1 MWLLAEHGLP
11 WPLVALLVIIGGV
24 LVGVLN
30 GVLVEFGQ
38 IDSFIATLGTGSVL
52 YALTGWITGGGRI
65 VPGPQGLPA
74 SFTDLTN
81 SSFLGLPV
89 TFFYVVILVIV
100 LWLTL
105 EHLPLGRYLYVVGAN
120 PRAADLVGIPRRR
133 IVIYAFI
140 GSGVVTAIAGVL
152 LAAQQQIGDPSAGS
166 SYLLPAFV
174 GALLGSTTIKP
185 GRANAIGTL
194 VAVAILAI
202 GLSGLQQEGAA
213 FWVTPL
219 FNGLTLLAAVGLAG
233 FASRRRQRAG
243 AVIGAAS
250 RPAPSPPRPRNPTRS
265 APRRTDPGTRP
276 ARVLHVLIAVP
287 FPTTGEVMNMR
298 HSASATPRRAGRR
311 RWPRRP
317 RRLFHSETTA
327 RPRRG
332 HRSAAGARGGQFRA
346 AAQPRRPAV
355 LQRPRRHRR
364 DPGSCASAM
373 SAAQAA
379 VAAATDS
386 ARPGPVRPPVR
397 RPRQTIDC
405 LRRADADQPRRRRRS
420 QGCQGRGASDRLGR
434 PGHRRP
440 GRPSRHRSR
449 LRSGAGSEARR
460 HCGRRIRP
468 DSIKA
473 ADHSRPMPRH
483 PDHRLARAVRSRSQH
498 EPRSCSRM

>member
-1 MWLLAEHGLP
+1 MSRPAAPRGSRFGGSVVGTYGLPVLMVLIFALFALLLPSTFPTGTNLSAILTNQSIPAILALGATIPIVTGRFDLSIGYGIGLAHVVAMWLLAEKGVP
-11 WPLVALLVIIGGV
+11 WPLVCLLVIIGGIV
-24 LVGVLN
+24 VGLLN

-65 VPGPQGLPA
+65 VPGPGGLPA
-74 SFTDLTN
+74 AFTDLTN
-81 SSFLGLPV
+81 SYFLGLPI
-89 TFFYVVILVIV
+89 TFFYVIILVVI

-243 AVIGAAS
+243 AVVGAAA
-250 RPAPSPPRPRNPTRS
+250 RPTAPLPPGVTP
-265 APRRTDPGTRP
+265 PGT
-276 ARVLHVLIAVP
+276 
-287 FPTTGEVMNMR
+287 
-298 HSASATPRRAGRR
+298 
-311 RWPRRP
+311 
-317 RRLFHSETTA
+317 
-327 RPRRG
+327 
-332 HRSAAGARGGQFRA
+332 
-346 AAQPRRPAV
+346 
-355 LQRPRRHRR
+355 
-364 DPGSCASAM
+364 
-373 SAAQAA
+373 
-379 VAAATDS
+379 
-386 ARPGPVRPPVR
+386 
-397 RPRQTIDC
+397 
-405 LRRADADQPRRRRRS
+405 
-420 QGCQGRGASDRLGR
+420 
-434 PGHRRP
+434 
-440 GRPSRHRSR
+440 
-449 LRSGAGSEARR
+449 
-460 HCGRRIRP
+460 
-468 DSIKA
+468 
-473 ADHSRPMPRH
+473 
-483 PDHRLARAVRSRSQH
+483 
-498 EPRSCSRM
+498 